1 MNRIIAFLAGL
12 LIAVSSAYAAK
23 LPDETALGGAPAS
36 DDLIRMVDVSDHT
49 QSGQGTTKRMTI
61 AELFTSPTLTG
72 SVAINGGTVTTNSP
86 PINMTQE
93 WNDSGV
99 NFVGILFDVTDTGS
113 GDNSKLI
120 DMRIGGS
127 SRWSVDKYGQILS
140 PYVQINF
147 NARLMNMG
155 SGEYVGASNGV
166 LWRRSNLIT
175 WSDQDNGTGGSPT
188 SIGRPAVG
196 LIEVNNGSL
205 GSYAGTAIK
214 TGPQTVSQ
222 LRACDSGATGARAYV
237 TDATAAYTGAN
248 LGSTVSGGGSNKAPV
263 ICDGTNWTIGG

>member
-36 DDLIRMVDVSDHT
+36 NDLIRMVDVSDHT

-72 SVAINGGTVTTNSP
+72 SVTINGGTVTTNSP

-99 NFVGILFDVTDTGS
+99 AFSGFKLDITDTASSSGS
-113 GDNSKLI
+113 NLI
-120 DMRIGGS
+120 DIRIGGS
-127 SRWSVDKYGQILS
+127 NRFRVDKDGSIFTPSSRHDAYG
-140 PYVQINF
+140 YYNT
-147 NARLMNMG
+147 G
-155 SGEYVGASNGV
+155 SDEYLRNYGI
-166 LWRRSNLIT
+166 LWRYTALIT
-175 WSDQDNGTGGSPT
+175 WSDQNNGISGTPT

-196 LIEVNNGSL
+196 LIEVNNGML

-222 LRACDSGATGARAYV
+222 LRTCDSGATGARAYV

-248 LGSTVSGGGSNKAPV
+248 LGSTVTGGGSNKAPV